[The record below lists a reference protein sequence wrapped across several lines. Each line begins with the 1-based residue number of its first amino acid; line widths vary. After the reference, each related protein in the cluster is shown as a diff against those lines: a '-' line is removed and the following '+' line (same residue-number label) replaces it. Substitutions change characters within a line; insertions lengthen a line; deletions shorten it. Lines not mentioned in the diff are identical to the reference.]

1 MYGDTL
7 ENLEVI
13 TLKLIDDML
22 KDLKT
27 ASQNGHVDIFP
38 IVHECTNGVITSIVS
53 LKMLQNLNVYCYPNN
68 QICKLDVET
77 SNRQTHHTV

>member
-53 LKMLQNLNVYCYPNN
+53 
-68 QICKLDVET
+68 CKI
-77 SNRQTHHTV
+77 